1 MQINVTEVSR
11 IEKDGLELVFVTMD
25 AGKHQA
31 AVIVATGTSRYVR
44 VTVKNA
50 AHKAWRGLGK
60 RFANLAAATDAY
72 KTDAIRQMIATAC
85 ELAAAPA

>member
-1 MQINVTEVSR
+1 MTINVTEVSR
-11 IEKDGLELVFVTMD
+11 IEKNGLELVFVTMD

-31 AVIVATGTSRYVR
+31 AVIVASGTSRYVR

-60 RFANLAAATDAY
+60 RFSDVAAATAAY
-72 KTDAIRQMIATAC
+72 KTDAIRQMISTAC
-85 ELAAAPA
+85 EIAAA